1 MRKIQEN
8 QGELGVIRYIR
19 KRFPR
24 RRSEVLKGIGDDAMV
39 FRDGYVVSTDSF
51 FEGTHFD
58 LRYFSFYTLGYHTM
72 AASLSDLAAMGAAPI
87 TALVSLAL
95 ARKIGMKGIRELY
108 DGFDEVL
115 KKYRCDL
122 SGGDIVKSPS
132 FGITITVIG
141 RANKP
146 LFRSGAVAGDSLY
159 VTNFLGL
166 AEAGRIALQ
175 SKLPVSEYPDAIKQH
190 LYPEPRINEAYA
202 IGKYATS
209 CIDTSDGLSTD
220 AFHLAEESG
229 MKIVIDAAHIPIHA
243 EVGKLCAHKSFD
255 PTQFILSSGEDFEL
269 LFTAHKL
276 PKIARVKIFKIGWV
290 TRGRGL
296 YIKSGGRE
304 RPIQPLGYEHM
315 SQRKS

>member
-1 MRKIQEN
+1 MVSREM
-8 QGELGVIRYIR
+8 GELGVIQYLR
-19 KRFPR
+19 KRFPT
-24 RRSEVLKGIGDDAMV
+24 RRSEVLMGIGDDAMV
-39 FRDGYVVSTDSF
+39 LRDGYVVSTDSF

-58 LRYFSFYTLGYHTM
+58 LTYFSFYTLGYRTM
-72 AASLSDLAAMGAAPI
+72 AAGLSDLAAMGAVPI
-87 TALVSLAL
+87 AALVSLAL
-95 ARKIGMKGIRELY
+95 ARKIGMRGIRELY

-115 KKYRCDL
+115 RKYKCDL
-122 SGGDIVKSPS
+122 SGGDIVKSQT
-132 FGITITVIG
+132 FGITVTVIG
-141 RANKP
+141 RTRKP
-146 LFRSGAVAGDSLY
+146 LLRSGAAPGNSLY

-166 AEAGRIALQ
+166 AETGRIALQ
-175 SKLPVSEYPDAIKQH
+175 SKFAVSEYPDAIKQH

-202 IGKYATS
+202 IGKYATA
-209 CIDTSDGLSTD
+209 CIDTSDGLSID
-220 AFHLAEESG
+220 AFHLAEESD

-290 TRGRGL
+290 TRGKGL